1 MDRRRIPR
9 SHTAPGAPNR
19 SQITGGH
26 DSLFDLIHGDPS
38 VRNTIQIRTPSRP
51 RAKSLPA
58 NIKLPGIVSR
68 RRKRRSRALYE
79 PADVPSRHPIV
90 VPGFANLPPQS
101 HNNPPQRTRAV
112 HFGPSPYNGPHVY
125 IQDALRLVRGVAI
138 PAIKQHPSTEALL
151 PTITLPD
158 GKQGFAKDVEDQV
171 TEFMVAGLE
180 EMISA
185 DLTGLRKIC
194 RLDEDG
200 VVRPV
205 AYAAYVVESGEE
217 AKGAL
222 KNARKAKKLWKKKEF
237 AHKDV
242 DAPQCVKMAAWL
254 NWYVKSAWFSF
265 ALLAVSCTRDI
276 HLALELHP
284 MVPVSYI
291 GKWIAD
297 RHC

>member
-9 SHTAPGAPNR
+9 SHTAPAARKR

-26 DSLFDLIHGDPS
+26 DSLFDLIHGNPS
-38 VRNTIQIRTPSRP
+38 VRDTTQIRPPSRS
-51 RAKSLPA
+51 RANSLPA

-68 RRKRRSRALYE
+68 GRKRRSRALYE
-79 PADVPSRHPIV
+79 PAEVPSRHAIV
-90 VPGFANLPPQS
+90 IPVFANPPPQS
-101 HNNPPQRTRAV
+101 HNNPPQCTLAV

-138 PAIKQHPSTEALL
+138 PVIKQHPSTEALL
-151 PTITLPD
+151 STITLTD
-158 GKQGFAKDVEDQV
+158 GKKGFAKDVEDQV
-171 TEFMVAGLE
+171 TEFMVAGLK

-185 DLTGLRKIC
+185 ELTGLRKIC

-217 AKGAL
+217 ARAAL

-237 AHKDV
+237 THKDV

-254 NWYVKSAWFSF
+254 NWYAKPALCLPFSLSY
-265 ALLAVSCTRDI
+265 APKASILLLSCSR
-276 HLALELHP
+276 
-284 MVPVSYI
+284 
-291 GKWIAD
+291 
-297 RHC
+297 